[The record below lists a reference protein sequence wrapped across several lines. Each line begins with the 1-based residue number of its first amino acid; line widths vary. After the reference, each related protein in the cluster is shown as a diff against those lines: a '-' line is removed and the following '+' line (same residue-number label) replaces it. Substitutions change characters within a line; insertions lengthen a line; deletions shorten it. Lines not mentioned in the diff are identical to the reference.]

1 MNFFLIYIREAH
13 SVDGW
18 QVDANA
24 SDDILFKDHKDSEGR
39 EQTASACQS
48 GLKLSIPILIDTM
61 DNATDRLFGAWPER
75 IYVLSREGIV
85 AYQGGKGPYGFDPE
99 ALHCFLRDSVDR
111 PELHRPK

>member
-18 QVDANA
+18 QVDSNTA
-24 SDDILFKDHKDSEGR
+24 DDILFKDHKDSEDR

-48 GLKLSIPILIDTM
+48 GLKLSIPVLIDTM
-61 DNATDRLFGAWPER
+61 DNVADIIFGAWPER
-75 IYVLSREGIV
+75 IYILSREGTV

-99 ALHCFLRDSVDR
+99 ALHSFLSDSAAR
-111 PELHRPK
+111 PALHGHK